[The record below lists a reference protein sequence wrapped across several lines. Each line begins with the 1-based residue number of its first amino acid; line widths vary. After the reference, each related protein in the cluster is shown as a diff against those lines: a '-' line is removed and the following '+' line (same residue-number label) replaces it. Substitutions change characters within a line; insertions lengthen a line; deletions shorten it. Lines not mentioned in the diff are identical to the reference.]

1 MWGNDMANNEYPKKQ
16 IFSMQLDLSRFEKA
30 SEEEKAQQD
39 RMRESTTFF
48 KDGMKKLR
56 RNKIAMLCLFI
67 IVAIMLIAFVVPIFY
82 PYDYATTSINKNSL
96 SDSYL
101 RPFQYSDREQA
112 AMQAGRS
119 VFPHILGTDELGRD
133 YAARVIYGT
142 QISLLVGIVAAV
154 IVVVIGMIYGAISGY
169 FGGKVDL
176 IMMRIVDIIYSLPDM
191 LIIILLSVSIKDL
204 LMNGPLASS
213 SLAKLGP
220 GMVSIFLVFALL
232 YWVGMARLVRGQV
245 LSLKEQEFVLASKSM
260 GAKAGHIIRKHM
272 LPNSISVIFI
282 SAALQIPSAIFTE
295 SFLSFLGL
303 GVTVPMPSLGSLAS
317 VARSEITTRPYLLI
331 IPALTIFLI
340 ILSINLLGN
349 GLRDAFD
356 PKLQK
361 VD

>member
-16 IFSMQLDLSRFEKA
+16 ILSMQLDLSKFEKA
-30 SEEEKAQQD
+30 NDEEKAQQD

-48 KDGMKKLR
+48 KDGMRKLR
-56 RNKIAMLCLFI
+56 KNKIAMLCLFV
-67 IVAIMLIAFVVPIFY
+67 IVAIMLIAFIVPMFY
-82 PYDYATTSINKNSL
+82 PYDYFTTSANK
-96 SDSYL
+96 DSISTAYL
-101 RPFQYSDREQA
+101 TPFEYSDKEQA
-112 AMQAGRS
+112 AIQSGQK
-119 VFPHILGTDELGRD
+119 VFPHILGTDDLGRD

-142 QISLLVGIVAAV
+142 RISLVVGIIAAV
-154 IVVVIGMIYGAISGY
+154 IVVVIGMVYGAVSGY

-176 IMMRIVDIIYSLPDM
+176 VMMRIVDIIYALPDM

-204 LMNGPLASS
+204 LMNGALAGT
-213 SLAKLGP
+213 AVARLGP

-245 LSLKEQEFVLASKSM
+245 LSIKEQEFVLASKSM

-282 SAALQIPSAIFTE
+282 SAALQIPAAIFTE

-303 GVTVPMPSLGSLAS
+303 GVTIPMPSLGSLAA
-317 VARSEITTRPYLLI
+317 VARSEMTTRPYLLL